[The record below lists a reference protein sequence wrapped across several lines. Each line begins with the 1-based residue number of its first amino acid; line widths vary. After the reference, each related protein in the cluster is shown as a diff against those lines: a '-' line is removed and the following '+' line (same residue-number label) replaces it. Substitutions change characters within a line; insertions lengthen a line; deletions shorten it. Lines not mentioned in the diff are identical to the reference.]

1 VGTRSAA
8 LWHNNKNAPDAGAGT
23 KEKEDNR
30 VSVICYTVLGRGMY
44 LYRDFIWVK
53 AQETD

>member
-1 VGTRSAA
+1 MGTRSAA
-8 LWHNNKNAPDAGAGT
+8 LWHNNKNAPDADAGT